1 MLPPDVQSMH
11 SAERHMP
18 AAKRTL
24 HAATKHALI
33 HSARAHTSQSSVV
46 RVHLQTKFN
55 TMLGSIFGYAM
66 QTVAAAATASPGG
79 KPGRI
84 MGFMPMGP
92 PGPIIMPGRG
102 PIMPAGQERRQ

>member
-1 MLPPDVQSMH
+1 MH
-11 SAERHMP
+11 SAKRHTP

-24 HAATKHALI
+24 HAATKHALM
-33 HSARAHTSQSSVV
+33 HSARTHTSQSSVV
-46 RVHLQTKFN
+46 RVHIQTNFN
-55 TMLGSIFGYAM
+55 TVLASIVGYDM
-66 QTVAAAATASPGG
+66 QTMAAAAPASPGG

-102 PIMPAGQERRQ
+102 PIMPAGQERRQS